1 MKHMKELIFLK
12 KLKIKVKKKEKDIK
26 TEKSSK
32 KEKKKK
38 KGRVKNAVLITLFSL
53 GIVVASA
60 ILAFA
65 LYIIITSPDFVAE
78 ELYTKEPTVLYDVN
92 GDEIAR
98 IGNENVELVTYSDLP
113 QVLVDA
119 LIATEDSRFFQHNGF
134 DAARF
139 IRASLG
145 QLAGQDAGGASTLSM
160 QVIKNT
166 YTSSVSE
173 GIAGIIRKFT
183 DIYMAVFKLE
193 ASYTKEEIIEFYLNS
208 QWLGGGS
215 TNYASINGVEQGS
228 QYYFGKSVS
237 DLTLAEASLLVG
249 MFNNPSLYNPYNNPE
264 GASNRRSTVLSLMV
278 RHGYITEEEKEFAE
292 SVPVQS
298 LLVDRSND
306 ENASMYQAFID
317 YTLLKVEEET
327 GDNPYTTPMEIYTTL
342 DPDIQEVLNML
353 ENEEIYTFAND
364 TVQFGMA
371 VTSTVDGSVLALSG
385 GRNYVAQGT
394 NRAVGTEYRGIKNQ
408 LGSTAKI
415 IFDYGPYIEYLNGS
429 TGSLFLDEQW
439 SYTTGGSVVNSD
451 RTYWGEITMRRAL
464 VNSRNVP
471 AIQAMQQVINEVG
484 SDVIAEFASSLG
496 IDYGEALYESAGLG
510 GAGGSNPLAMS
521 AAYAAFGRGGIYI
534 EPYTFTKIIYTETE
548 EEYNHVIVQE
558 RVMSEETAYM
568 ITDILVDA
576 GASGVGGNFTI
587 SGTDIAAKGG
597 TSTIDSESAS
607 ALGIPSSATPNHW
620 NITYSPDYSI
630 ALWFGYD
637 DLREG
642 YLTSGTG
649 YNPRRQIMAAVAKLI
664 YKTGSKFEQPSGVV
678 SATIELGT
686 YPLQLASE
694 YTPSSLKSTELF
706 KAGYEPTEVSTRFS
720 KLDAPTNGSYTFDGS
735 TIRITWDAIATP
747 DAINPDYLE
756 EYFNGYFSNY
766 YSQYAEQYYQARISY
781 NNSNIGTIGY
791 QVYLQDASGNLIS
804 LGYTTNNYYTYSA
817 SAGGEYTFV
826 IKSAYSI
833 FKDNMSD
840 GLTITASANIDSN
853 IGDIVS
859 PTDPDDEDDNP
870 DNDDGNT
877 TIPPTD
883 TGLE

>member
-1 MKHMKELIFLK
+1 MKIP
-12 KLKIKVKKKEKDIK
+12 KIKIKKKNKEEKK
-26 TEKSSK
+26 PKKRSKSGSK
-32 KEKKKK
+32 K
-38 KGRVKNAVLITLFSL
+38 NAILIILISL

-60 ILAFA
+60 VLAFA
-65 LYIIITSPDFVAE
+65 LYIIITSPDFVVE
-78 ELYTKEPTVLYDVN
+78 ELYTKEPTVLYDIN
-92 GDEIAR
+92 GEELAR
-98 IGNENVELVTYSDLP
+98 IGSENVELVTYSDLP

-166 YTSSVSE
+166 YTDGSLTS
-173 GIAGIIRKFT
+173 GIKGIVRKFT

-228 QYYFGKSVS
+228 QYFFGKSVS

-249 MFNNPSLYNPYNNPE
+249 MFNNPSLYNPYTNPE

-292 SVPVQS
+292 AIPVES
-298 LLVDRSND
+298 LLADHSKD
-306 ENASMYQAFID
+306 ENTSMYQAFID

-327 GDNPYTTPMEIYTTL
+327 GDNPYKIPMQIYTTI
-342 DPDIQEVLNML
+342 DPSIQEVLYLL
-353 ENEEIYTFAND
+353 ETEEIYTFNND
-364 TVQFGMA
+364 IVQFGMA
-371 VTSTVDGSVLALSG
+371 VTSTKNGAVLALSG
-385 GRNYVAQGT
+385 GRNYQAQGL
-394 NRAVGTEYRGIKNQ
+394 NRSVGTKYRGIKNQ

-429 TGSLFLDEQW
+429 TGTLFLDRPW
-439 SYTTGGSVVNSD
+439 SYTVGGSVVNSD
-451 RTYWGEITMRRAL
+451 RKYWGEITMRRAL

-471 AIQAMQQVINEVG
+471 AIQAMQQVASEVG
-484 SDVIAEFASSLG
+484 MDQIAKFASSLG
-496 IDYGEALYESAGLG
+496 IDYGAELYEAAGLG
-510 GAGGSNPLAMS
+510 GSGGSDPLTMS

-534 EPYTFTKIIYTETE
+534 EPYSFTKIIYTETE
-548 EEYNHVIVQE
+548 EEYTHPVEQT

-576 GASGVGGNFTI
+576 GKSGVGGNFSI

-597 TSTIDSESAS
+597 TSTIDSESAKK
-607 ALGIPSSATPNHW
+607 LGIPSNATPNHW

-630 ALWFGYD
+630 ALWLGYD
-637 DLREG
+637 DLRQG

-649 YNPRRQIMAAVAKLI
+649 YNPRRQIMAAVAKKI
-664 YKTGSKFEQPSGVV
+664 YKTGSRFEQPSGVV

-694 YTPSSLKSTELF
+694 HTPSSLKSTELF
-706 KAGYEPTEVSTRFS
+706 KAGYEPTEVSSRFDT
-720 KLDAPTNGSYTFDGS
+720 LENPTNGKATYDGS
-735 TIRITWDAIATP
+735 TIRISWDAIATP
-747 DAINPDYLE
+747 DAIDPNYLE
-756 EYFNGYFSNY
+756 DYFNGYFKQLYGSEYAKEY
-766 YSQYAEQYYQARISY
+766 YESRISY
-781 NNSNIGTIGY
+781 NNSNIGTVGY
-791 QVYLQDASGNLIS
+791 QVYLQSGDQLIS
-804 LGYTTNNYYTYSA
+804 LGYTTNTYFTYTA
-817 SAGGEYTFV
+817 TPGTNYTFV
-826 IKSAYSI
+826 VKSAYSI
-833 FKDNMSD
+833 FKDNMSS
-840 GLTITASANIDSN
+840 GLTITAQTNMDSN
-853 IGDIVS
+853 IGDMV
-859 PTDPDDEDDNP
+859 DPDTSDEE
-870 DNDDGNT
+870 GT
-877 TIPPTD
+877 TTPPTD

>member
-1 MKHMKELIFLK
+1 MKIPKIKIK
-12 KLKIKVKKKEKDIK
+12 KKSSTKNKVKKGK
-26 TEKSSK
+26 KSGSK
-32 KEKKKK
+32 K
-38 KGRVKNAVLITLFSL
+38 NTILIILISL

-60 ILAFA
+60 VLAFA
-65 LYIIITSPDFVAE
+65 LYIIITSPDFVVE
-78 ELYTKEPTVLYDVN
+78 ELYTKEPTVLYDMN
-92 GDEIAR
+92 GEEITR

-166 YTSSVSE
+166 YTDGSLTS
-173 GIAGIIRKFT
+173 GIKGIVRKFT

-228 QYYFGKSVS
+228 QYFFGKSVS

-249 MFNNPSLYNPYNNPE
+249 MFNNPSLYNPYSNPE

-292 SVPVQS
+292 SVPVES
-298 LLVDRSND
+298 LLADHSDD
-306 ENASMYQAFID
+306 ENTSMYQAFID

-327 GDNPYTTPMEIYTTL
+327 GDNPYQVPMEIYTTL
-342 DPDIQEVLNML
+342 DPSIQETLYLL
-353 ENEEIYTFAND
+353 ETEEIYTFIND

-371 VTSTVDGSVLALSG
+371 VTSTENGAVLALSG
-385 GRNYVAQGT
+385 GRNYAAQGT
-394 NRAVGTEYRGIKNQ
+394 NRAVGIEYKGIRNHI
-408 LGSTAKI
+408 GSTAKI

-429 TGSLFLDEQW
+429 TGTLFLDRPW
-439 SYTTGGSVVNSD
+439 SYTVGGSVVNSSRD
-451 RTYWGEITMRRAL
+451 YWGEITMRRAL
-464 VNSRNVP
+464 VNSRNIP
-471 AIQAMQQVINEVG
+471 AIQAMQQVAAEVG
-484 SDVIAEFASSLG
+484 MDQIAEFASSLG
-496 IDYGEALYESAGLG
+496 IDYGDELYESAGLG
-510 GAGGSNPLAMS
+510 GSGGSNPLSMS

-534 EPYTFTKIIYTETE
+534 EPYTFTRIVYTETE
-548 EEYNHVIVQE
+548 EEYTHPVE
-558 RVMSEETAYM
+558 RTRVMSEETAYM

-576 GASGVGGNFTI
+576 GRSGVGGNFSI

-597 TSTIDSESAS
+597 TSTIDSESAKE
-607 ALGIPSSATPNHW
+607 LGIPSNATPNHW

-630 ALWFGYD
+630 ALWLGYD
-637 DLREG
+637 DLRQG

-649 YNPRRQIMAAVAKLI
+649 YNPRRQIMAAVAKKI
-664 YKTGSKFEQPSGVV
+664 YKTGSRFEQPSGVV

-720 KLDAPTNGSYTFDGS
+720 ALENPTNGTSTYDGS
-735 TIRITWDAIATP
+735 TIRISWDAIETP
-747 DAINPDYLE
+747 DAIDPNYLE
-756 EYFNGYFSNY
+756 EYFNGYFKGLYGSDYAQEY
-766 YSQYAEQYYQARISY
+766 YESRISY

-804 LGYTTNNYYTYSA
+804 LGYTTNTYFTYTA
-817 SAGGEYTFV
+817 TPGTDYTFV
-826 IKSAYSI
+826 VKSAYSI
-833 FKDNMSD
+833 FKDNMSS
-840 GLTITASANIDSN
+840 GLTITAQTDMDSN
-853 IGDIVS
+853 IGDMV
-859 PTDPDDEDDNP
+859 DPDDPSDNP
-870 DNDDGNT
+870 DDGNGDDT
-877 TIPPTD
+877 TPPTD

>member
-1 MKHMKELIFLK
+1 MKIP
-12 KLKIKVKKKEKDIK
+12 KIKVKKKEK
-26 TEKSSK
+26 
-32 KEKKKK
+32 KEKVPKKSVKK
-38 KGRVKNAVLITLFSL
+38 KGRTKNTILIILISL
-53 GIVVASA
+53 GILIASA
-60 ILAFA
+60 VLAFA
-65 LYIIITSPDFVAE
+65 LYIIITSPDFVAQ
-78 ELYTKEPTVLYDVN
+78 ELYTKEPTVLYDMN
-92 GDEIAR
+92 GDELAR

-173 GIAGIIRKFT
+173 GIEGIIRKFT

-208 QWLGGGS
+208 QWLGGGT

-249 MFNNPSLYNPYNNPE
+249 MFNNPSLYNPYTNPD
-264 GASNRRSTVLSLMV
+264 GCSNRRSTVLSLMV

-298 LLVDRSND
+298 LLADHSND
-306 ENASMYQAFID
+306 ENTTMYQAFID

-342 DPDIQEVLNML
+342 DPSIQETLYLL
-353 ENEEIYTFAND
+353 ETGELYTFAD
-364 TVQFGMA
+364 DKVQFGMA

-394 NRAVGTEYRGIKNQ
+394 NRAVSTEYKGIRNHI
-408 LGSTAKI
+408 GSTAKI
-415 IFDYGPYIEYLNGS
+415 IFDYGPYIEYLNSS
-429 TGSLFLDEQW
+429 TGSLFLDERW
-439 SYTTGGSVVNSD
+439 SYSNGVSIVNSSRD
-451 RTYWGEITMRRAL
+451 YWGEITMRRAL
-464 VNSRNVP
+464 INSRNIP
-471 AIQAMQQVINEVG
+471 AIQAMQQVAAEVG
-484 SDVIAEFASSLG
+484 MDQIAEFASSLG
-496 IDYGEALYESAGLG
+496 IDYGEELYEAAGLG
-510 GAGGSNPLAMS
+510 GSGGSNPLSMS

-534 EPYTFTKIIYTETE
+534 EPYTFTRIVYTETE
-548 EEYNHVIVQE
+548 EEYVHPVEQT

-576 GASGVGGNFTI
+576 GVSGVGGNFSI

-597 TSTIDSESAS
+597 TSTIDRESAS

-637 DLREG
+637 KLTEG

-649 YNPRRQIMAAVAKLI
+649 YGPRRQIMAAVARRI
-664 YKTGSKFEQPSGVV
+664 YKTGSRFEQPSGVV

-694 YTPSSLKSTELF
+694 FTPSSLRSTELF

-720 KLDAPTNGSYTFDGS
+720 KLENPTNGNATYDGT
-735 TIRITWDAIATP
+735 TIRITWDAIDTP
-747 DAINPDYLE
+747 DAIDPNYLE
-756 EYFNGYFSNY
+756 NYFNGTFSDY
-766 YSQYAEQYYQARISY
+766 YGEYAQSYYQARLSY
-781 NNSNIGTIGY
+781 NSSNIGTIGY

-804 LGYTTNNYYTYSA
+804 LGYTTNNYYTYTATS
-817 SAGGEYTFV
+817 GGNYTFV
-826 IKSAYSI
+826 VKSAYSI

-840 GLTITASANIDSN
+840 GLTITAQANMDSN
-853 IGDIVS
+853 VGDMVDPDV
-859 PTDPDDEDDNP
+859 PTDEED
-870 DNDDGNT
+870 T
-877 TIPPTD
+877 TTTPPTD

>member
-1 MKHMKELIFLK
+1 MP
-12 KLKIKVKKKEKDIK
+12 KIKVKKKVK
-26 TEKSSK
+26 TKEV
-32 KEKKKK
+32 EKKKVKK
-38 KGRVKNAVLITLFSL
+38 KGRAKNTILIILISL
-53 GIVVASA
+53 GIIIASA

-65 LYIIITSPDFVAE
+65 LYIIITSPDFVAQ
-78 ELYTKEPTVLYDVN
+78 ELYTKEPTVLYDKN
-92 GDEIAR
+92 GDELAR

-139 IRASLG
+139 IKASLG

-166 YTSSVSE
+166 YTSTVST
-173 GIAGIIRKFT
+173 GIEGIIRKFT

-215 TNYASINGVEQGS
+215 TNYTSINGVEQGS
-228 QYYFGKSVS
+228 QYFFGKSVS

-249 MFNNPSLYNPYNNPE
+249 MFNAPGAYNPYTNPDL
-264 GASNRRSTVLSLMV
+264 ASQRRSTVLSLMV

-292 SVPVQS
+292 AIPVQS
-298 LLVDRSND
+298 LLADHSSE
-306 ENASMYQAFID
+306 ENSDMFQAFID

-327 GDNPYTTPMEIYTTL
+327 GDNPYQVPMEIYTTL
-342 DPDIQEVLNML
+342 DPDIQEVLYQL
-353 ENEEIYTFAND
+353 ENGELYKFAND

-385 GRNYVAQGT
+385 GRNYQPQGH
-394 NRAVGTEYRGIKNQ
+394 NRAVSKEYRGIANHP
-408 LGSTAKI
+408 GSAAKI

-429 TGSLFLDEQW
+429 TGQLFLDEPW
-439 SYTTGGSVVNSD
+439 SYTVGGSVVNSD
-451 RTYWGEITMRRAL
+451 RRYWGEVTMRRAL

-471 AIQAMQQVINEVG
+471 AIQAFQQVANEVG
-484 SDVIAEFASSLG
+484 MDKIAEFAHSLG
-496 IDYGEALYESAGLG
+496 INYGENLYESAGLG
-510 GAGGSNPLAMS
+510 GFEGVDPLTMS

-534 EPYTFTKIIYTETE
+534 EPYTYTKVVYIESE
-548 EEYNHVIVQE
+548 EEINHPVEQT

-576 GASGVGGNFTI
+576 GKSGVGGNFSI

-597 TSTIDSESAS
+597 TSTISSADAE
-607 ALGIPSSATPNHW
+607 ALDIPRSATPNHW

-637 DLREG
+637 DLRQG

-649 YNPRRQIMAAVAKLI
+649 YGPRRQIMAAVAKKI

-694 YTPSSLKSTELF
+694 YTPSNLRSTELF

-720 KLDAPTNGSYTFDGS
+720 ALENPTNGTSTYDGS
-735 TIRITWDAIATP
+735 TIRISWDAIDTP
-747 DAINPDYLE
+747 DAIDPNYLE
-756 EYFNGYFSNY
+756 QYFNGYFSNY
-766 YSQYAEQYYQARISY
+766 YSQYAQQYYQARIDY
-781 NNSNIGTIGY
+781 NNSYIGTVGY

-804 LGYTTNNYYTYSA
+804 LGYTTNNYFTYSA
-817 SAGGEYTFV
+817 TPGTTYTFV

-833 FKDNMSD
+833 FKDNMSS
-840 GLTITASANIDSN
+840 GLTINVKTDMDSN
-853 IGDIVS
+853 IGDIGG
-859 PTDPDDEDDNP
+859 PDDPDEGDNSDEQP
-870 DNDDGNT
+870 T
-877 TIPPTD
+877 TPPGD

>member
-1 MKHMKELIFLK
+1 MVI
-12 KLKIKVKKKEKDIK
+12 LKIPKIKIKKKNKEEKK
-26 TEKSSK
+26 PKKRSKSGSK
-32 KEKKKK
+32 K
-38 KGRVKNAVLITLFSL
+38 NAILIILISL

-60 ILAFA
+60 VLAFA
-65 LYIIITSPDFVAE
+65 LYIIITSPDFVVE
-78 ELYTKEPTVLYDVN
+78 ELYTKEPTVLYDIN
-92 GDEIAR
+92 GEELAR
-98 IGNENVELVTYSDLP
+98 IGSENVELVTYSDLP

-166 YTSSVSE
+166 YTDGSLTS
-173 GIAGIIRKFT
+173 GIKGIVRKFT

-228 QYYFGKSVS
+228 QYFFGKSVS

-249 MFNNPSLYNPYNNPE
+249 MFNNPSLYNPYTNPE

-292 SVPVQS
+292 AIPVES
-298 LLVDRSND
+298 LLADHSKD
-306 ENASMYQAFID
+306 ENTSMYQAFID

-327 GDNPYTTPMEIYTTL
+327 GDNPYKIPMQIYTTI
-342 DPDIQEVLNML
+342 DPSIQEVLYLL
-353 ENEEIYTFAND
+353 ETEEIYTFNND
-364 TVQFGMA
+364 IVQFGMA
-371 VTSTVDGSVLALSG
+371 VTSTKNGAVLALSG
-385 GRNYVAQGT
+385 GRNYQAQGL
-394 NRAVGTEYRGIKNQ
+394 NRSVGTKYRGIKNQ

-429 TGSLFLDEQW
+429 TGTLFLDRPW
-439 SYTTGGSVVNSD
+439 SYTVGGSVVNSSRD
-451 RTYWGEITMRRAL
+451 YWGEITMRRAL
-464 VNSRNVP
+464 VNSRNIP
-471 AIQAMQQVINEVG
+471 AIQAMQQVASEVG
-484 SDVIAEFASSLG
+484 MDQIAKFASSLG
-496 IDYGEALYESAGLG
+496 IDYGAELYEAAGLG
-510 GAGGSNPLAMS
+510 GSGGSDPLTMS

-534 EPYTFTKIIYTETE
+534 EPYSFTKIIYTETE
-548 EEYNHVIVQE
+548 EEYTHPVEQT

-576 GASGVGGNFTI
+576 GKSGVGGNFSI

-597 TSTIDSESAS
+597 TSTIDSESAKK
-607 ALGIPSSATPNHW
+607 LGIPSNATPNHW

-630 ALWFGYD
+630 ALWLGYD
-637 DLREG
+637 DLRQG

-649 YNPRRQIMAAVAKLI
+649 YNPRRQIMAAVAKKI
-664 YKTGSKFEQPSGVV
+664 YKTGSRFEQPSGVV

-694 YTPSSLKSTELF
+694 HTPSSLKSTELF
-706 KAGYEPTEVSTRFS
+706 KAGYEPTEVSSRFDT
-720 KLDAPTNGSYTFDGS
+720 LENPTNGKATYDGS
-735 TIRITWDAIATP
+735 TIRISWDAIATP
-747 DAINPDYLE
+747 DAIDPNYLE
-756 EYFNGYFSNY
+756 DYFNGYFKQLYGSEYAKEY
-766 YSQYAEQYYQARISY
+766 YESRISY
-781 NNSNIGTIGY
+781 NNSNIGTVGY
-791 QVYLQDASGNLIS
+791 QVYLQSGDQLIS
-804 LGYTTNNYYTYSA
+804 LGYTTNTYFTYTA
-817 SAGGEYTFV
+817 TPGTNYTFV
-826 IKSAYSI
+826 VKSAYSI
-833 FKDNMSD
+833 FKDNMSS
-840 GLTITASANIDSN
+840 GLTITAQTNMDSN
-853 IGDIVS
+853 IGDMV
-859 PTDPDDEDDNP
+859 DPDTSDDE
-870 DNDDGNT
+870 GT
-877 TIPPTD
+877 TTPPTD

>member
-1 MKHMKELIFLK
+1 MEKLDKKNTILI
-12 KLKIKVKKKEKDIK
+12 I
-26 TEKSSK
+26 
-32 KEKKKK
+32 
-38 KGRVKNAVLITLFSL
+38 LISL

-60 ILAFA
+60 VLAFA
-65 LYIIITSPDFVAE
+65 LYIIITSPDFVVE
-78 ELYTKEPTVLYDVN
+78 ELYTKEPTVLYDMN
-92 GDEIAR
+92 GEEITR

-166 YTSSVSE
+166 YTDGSLTS
-173 GIAGIIRKFT
+173 GIKGIVRKFT

-228 QYYFGKSVS
+228 QYFFGKSVS

-249 MFNNPSLYNPYNNPE
+249 MFNNPSLYNPYSNPE

-292 SVPVQS
+292 SVPVES
-298 LLVDRSND
+298 LLADHSDD
-306 ENASMYQAFID
+306 ENTSMYQAFID

-327 GDNPYTTPMEIYTTL
+327 GDNPYQVPMEIYTTL
-342 DPDIQEVLNML
+342 DPSIQETLYLL
-353 ENEEIYTFAND
+353 ETEEIYTFIND

-371 VTSTVDGSVLALSG
+371 VTSTENGAVLALSG
-385 GRNYVAQGT
+385 GRNYAAQGT
-394 NRAVGTEYRGIKNQ
+394 NRAVGIEYKGIRNHI
-408 LGSTAKI
+408 GSTAKI

-429 TGSLFLDEQW
+429 TGTLFLDRPW
-439 SYTTGGSVVNSD
+439 SYTVGGSVVNSSRD
-451 RTYWGEITMRRAL
+451 YWGEITMRRAL
-464 VNSRNVP
+464 VNSRNIP
-471 AIQAMQQVINEVG
+471 AIQAMQQVAAEVG
-484 SDVIAEFASSLG
+484 MDQIAEFASSLG
-496 IDYGEALYESAGLG
+496 IDYGDELYESAGLG
-510 GAGGSNPLAMS
+510 GSGGSNPLSMS

-534 EPYTFTKIIYTETE
+534 EPYTFTRIVYTETE
-548 EEYNHVIVQE
+548 EEYTHPVE
-558 RVMSEETAYM
+558 RTRVMSEETAYM

-576 GASGVGGNFTI
+576 GRSGVGGNFSI

-597 TSTIDSESAS
+597 TSTIDSESAKE
-607 ALGIPSSATPNHW
+607 LGIPSNATPNHW

-630 ALWFGYD
+630 ALWLGYD
-637 DLREG
+637 DLRQG
-642 YLTSGTG
+642 YLTSDTG
-649 YNPRRQIMAAVAKLI
+649 YNPRRQIMAAVAKKT
-664 YKTGSKFEQPSGVV
+664 YKTGSRFEQPSGVV

-706 KAGYEPTEVSTRFS
+706 KAGYEPIEVSTRFS
-720 KLDAPTNGSYTFDGS
+720 ALENPTNGTSTYDGS
-735 TIRITWDAIATP
+735 TIRISWDAIETP
-747 DAINPDYLE
+747 DAIDPNYLE
-756 EYFNGYFSNY
+756 EYFNGYFKGLYGSDYAQEY
-766 YSQYAEQYYQARISY
+766 YESRISY

-804 LGYTTNNYYTYSA
+804 LGYTTNTYFTYTA
-817 SAGGEYTFV
+817 TPGTDYTFV
-826 IKSAYSI
+826 VKSAYSI
-833 FKDNMSD
+833 FKDNMSS
-840 GLTITASANIDSN
+840 GLTITAQTDMDSN
-853 IGDIVS
+853 IGDMV
-859 PTDPDDEDDNP
+859 DPDDPSDNP
-870 DNDDGNT
+870 DDGNGDDT
-877 TIPPTD
+877 TPPTD

>member
-1 MKHMKELIFLK
+1 MKIPKIKIK
-12 KLKIKVKKKEKDIK
+12 KKSSTKNKVKKGK
-26 TEKSSK
+26 KSGSK
-32 KEKKKK
+32 K
-38 KGRVKNAVLITLFSL
+38 NTILIILISL

-60 ILAFA
+60 VLAFA
-65 LYIIITSPDFVAE
+65 LYIIITSPDFVVE
-78 ELYTKEPTVLYDVN
+78 ELYTKEPTVLYDMN
-92 GDEIAR
+92 GEEITR

-166 YTSSVSE
+166 YTDGSLTS
-173 GIAGIIRKFT
+173 GIKGIVRKFT

-228 QYYFGKSVS
+228 QYFFGKSVS

-249 MFNNPSLYNPYNNPE
+249 MFNNPSLYNPYSNPE

-292 SVPVQS
+292 SVPVES
-298 LLVDRSND
+298 LLADHSDD
-306 ENASMYQAFID
+306 ENTSMYQAFID

-327 GDNPYTTPMEIYTTL
+327 GDNPYQVPMEIYTTL
-342 DPDIQEVLNML
+342 DPSIQETLYLL
-353 ENEEIYTFAND
+353 ETEEIYTFIND

-371 VTSTVDGSVLALSG
+371 VTSTENGAVLALSG
-385 GRNYVAQGT
+385 GRNYAAQGT
-394 NRAVGTEYRGIKNQ
+394 NRAVGIEYKGIRNHI
-408 LGSTAKI
+408 GSTAKI

-429 TGSLFLDEQW
+429 TGTLFLDRPW
-439 SYTTGGSVVNSD
+439 SYTVGGSVVNSSRD
-451 RTYWGEITMRRAL
+451 YWGEITMRRAL
-464 VNSRNVP
+464 VNSRNIP
-471 AIQAMQQVINEVG
+471 AIQAMQQVAAEVG
-484 SDVIAEFASSLG
+484 MDQIAEFASSLG
-496 IDYGEALYESAGLG
+496 IDYGDELYESAGLG
-510 GAGGSNPLAMS
+510 GSGGSNPLSMS

-534 EPYTFTKIIYTETE
+534 EPYTFTRIVYTETE
-548 EEYNHVIVQE
+548 EEYTHPVE
-558 RVMSEETAYM
+558 RTRVMSEETAYM

-576 GASGVGGNFTI
+576 GRSGVGGNFSI

-597 TSTIDSESAS
+597 TSTIDSESAKE
-607 ALGIPSSATPNHW
+607 LGIPSNATPNHW

-630 ALWFGYD
+630 ALWLGYD
-637 DLREG
+637 DLRQG

-649 YNPRRQIMAAVAKLI
+649 YNPRRQIMAAVAKKT
-664 YKTGSKFEQPSGVV
+664 YKTGSRFEQPSGVV

-720 KLDAPTNGSYTFDGS
+720 ALENPTNGTSTYDGS
-735 TIRITWDAIATP
+735 TIRISWDAIETP
-747 DAINPDYLE
+747 DAIDPNYLE
-756 EYFNGYFSNY
+756 EYFNGYFKGLYGSDYAQEY
-766 YSQYAEQYYQARISY
+766 YESRISY

-804 LGYTTNNYYTYSA
+804 LGYTTNTYFTYTA
-817 SAGGEYTFV
+817 TPGTDYTFV
-826 IKSAYSI
+826 VKSAYSI
-833 FKDNMSD
+833 FKDNMSS
-840 GLTITASANIDSN
+840 GLTITAQTDMDSN
-853 IGDIVS
+853 IGDMV
-859 PTDPDDEDDNP
+859 DPDDPSDNP
-870 DNDDGNT
+870 DDGNGDDT
-877 TIPPTD
+877 TPPTD

>member
-1 MKHMKELIFLK
+1 MKIP
-12 KLKIKVKKKEKDIK
+12 KIKIKKKNKEEKK
-26 TEKSSK
+26 PKKRSKSGSK
-32 KEKKKK
+32 K
-38 KGRVKNAVLITLFSL
+38 NAILIILISL

-60 ILAFA
+60 VLAFA
-65 LYIIITSPDFVAE
+65 LYIIITSPDFVVE
-78 ELYTKEPTVLYDVN
+78 ELYTKEPTVLYDIN
-92 GDEIAR
+92 GEELAR
-98 IGNENVELVTYSDLP
+98 IGSENVELVTYSDLP

-166 YTSSVSE
+166 YTDGSLTS
-173 GIAGIIRKFT
+173 GIKGIVRKFT

-228 QYYFGKSVS
+228 QYFFGKSVS

-249 MFNNPSLYNPYNNPE
+249 MFNNPSLYNPYTNPE

-292 SVPVQS
+292 AIPVES
-298 LLVDRSND
+298 LLADHSKD
-306 ENASMYQAFID
+306 ENTSMYQAFID

-327 GDNPYTTPMEIYTTL
+327 GDNPYKIPMQIYTTI
-342 DPDIQEVLNML
+342 DPSIQEVLYLL
-353 ENEEIYTFAND
+353 ETEEIYTFNND
-364 TVQFGMA
+364 IVQFGMA
-371 VTSTVDGSVLALSG
+371 VTSTKNGAVLALSG
-385 GRNYVAQGT
+385 GRNYQAQGL
-394 NRAVGTEYRGIKNQ
+394 NRSVGTKYRGIKNQ

-429 TGSLFLDEQW
+429 TGTLFLDRPW
-439 SYTTGGSVVNSD
+439 SYTVGGSVVNSSRD
-451 RTYWGEITMRRAL
+451 YWGEITMRRAL
-464 VNSRNVP
+464 VNSRNIP
-471 AIQAMQQVINEVG
+471 AIQAMQQVASEVG
-484 SDVIAEFASSLG
+484 MDQIAKFASSLG
-496 IDYGEALYESAGLG
+496 IDYGAELYEAAGLG
-510 GAGGSNPLAMS
+510 GSGGSDPLTMS

-534 EPYTFTKIIYTETE
+534 EPYSFTKIIYTETE
-548 EEYNHVIVQE
+548 EEYTHPVEQT

-576 GASGVGGNFTI
+576 GKSGVGGNFSI

-597 TSTIDSESAS
+597 TSTIDSESAKK
-607 ALGIPSSATPNHW
+607 LGIPSNATPNHW

-630 ALWFGYD
+630 ALWLGYD
-637 DLREG
+637 DLRQG

-649 YNPRRQIMAAVAKLI
+649 YNPRRQIMAAVAKKI
-664 YKTGSKFEQPSGVV
+664 YKTGSRFEQPSGVV

-694 YTPSSLKSTELF
+694 HTPSSLKSTELF
-706 KAGYEPTEVSTRFS
+706 KAGYEPTEVSSRFDT
-720 KLDAPTNGSYTFDGS
+720 LENPTNGKATYDGS
-735 TIRITWDAIATP
+735 TIRISWDAIDTP
-747 DAINPDYLE
+747 DAIDPNYLE
-756 EYFNGYFSNY
+756 DYFNGYFKQLYGSEYAKEY
-766 YSQYAEQYYQARISY
+766 YESRISY
-781 NNSNIGTIGY
+781 NNSNIGTVGY
-791 QVYLQDASGNLIS
+791 QVYLQSGDQLIS
-804 LGYTTNNYYTYSA
+804 LGYTTNTYFTYTA
-817 SAGGEYTFV
+817 TPGTNYTFV
-826 IKSAYSI
+826 VKSAYSI
-833 FKDNMSD
+833 FKDNMSS
-840 GLTITASANIDSN
+840 GLTITAQTNMDSN
-853 IGDIVS
+853 IGDMV
-859 PTDPDDEDDNP
+859 DPDTSDDE
-870 DNDDGNT
+870 GT
-877 TIPPTD
+877 TTPPTD

>member
-1 MKHMKELIFLK
+1 MVI
-12 KLKIKVKKKEKDIK
+12 LKIPKIKIKKKSSTKNKVKKGK
-26 TEKSSK
+26 KSGSK
-32 KEKKKK
+32 K
-38 KGRVKNAVLITLFSL
+38 NTILIILISL

-60 ILAFA
+60 VLAFA
-65 LYIIITSPDFVAE
+65 LYIIITSPDFVVE
-78 ELYTKEPTVLYDVN
+78 ELYTKEPTVLYDMN
-92 GDEIAR
+92 GEEITR

-166 YTSSVSE
+166 YTDGSLTS
-173 GIAGIIRKFT
+173 GIKGIVRKFT

-228 QYYFGKSVS
+228 QYFFGKSVS

-249 MFNNPSLYNPYNNPE
+249 MFNNPSLYNPYSNPE

-292 SVPVQS
+292 SVPVES
-298 LLVDRSND
+298 LLADHSDD
-306 ENASMYQAFID
+306 ENTSMYQAFID

-327 GDNPYTTPMEIYTTL
+327 GDNPYQVPMEIYTTL
-342 DPDIQEVLNML
+342 DPSIQETLYLL
-353 ENEEIYTFAND
+353 ETEEIYTFIND

-371 VTSTVDGSVLALSG
+371 VTSTENGAVLALSG
-385 GRNYVAQGT
+385 GRNYAAQGT
-394 NRAVGTEYRGIKNQ
+394 NRAVGIEYKGIRNHI
-408 LGSTAKI
+408 GSTAKI

-429 TGSLFLDEQW
+429 TGTLFLDRPW
-439 SYTTGGSVVNSD
+439 SYTVGGSVVNSSRD
-451 RTYWGEITMRRAL
+451 YWGEITMRRAL
-464 VNSRNVP
+464 VNSRNIP
-471 AIQAMQQVINEVG
+471 AIQAMQQVAAEVG
-484 SDVIAEFASSLG
+484 MDQIAEFASSLG
-496 IDYGEALYESAGLG
+496 IDYGDELYESAGLG
-510 GAGGSNPLAMS
+510 GSGGSNPLSMS

-534 EPYTFTKIIYTETE
+534 EPYTFTRIVYTETE
-548 EEYNHVIVQE
+548 EEYTHPVE
-558 RVMSEETAYM
+558 RTRVMSEETAYM

-576 GASGVGGNFTI
+576 GRSGVGGNFSI

-597 TSTIDSESAS
+597 TSTIDSESAKE
-607 ALGIPSSATPNHW
+607 LGIPSNATPNHW

-630 ALWFGYD
+630 ALWLGYD
-637 DLREG
+637 DLRQG

-649 YNPRRQIMAAVAKLI
+649 YNPRRQIMAAVAKKT
-664 YKTGSKFEQPSGVV
+664 YKTGSRFEQPSGVV

-720 KLDAPTNGSYTFDGS
+720 ALENPTNGTSTYDGS
-735 TIRITWDAIATP
+735 TIRISWDAIETP
-747 DAINPDYLE
+747 DAIDPNYLE
-756 EYFNGYFSNY
+756 EYFNGYFKGLYGSDYAQEY
-766 YSQYAEQYYQARISY
+766 YESRISY

-804 LGYTTNNYYTYSA
+804 LGYTTNTYFTYTA
-817 SAGGEYTFV
+817 TPGTDYTFV
-826 IKSAYSI
+826 VKSAYSI
-833 FKDNMSD
+833 FKDNMSS
-840 GLTITASANIDSN
+840 GLTITAQTDMDSN
-853 IGDIVS
+853 IGDMV
-859 PTDPDDEDDNP
+859 DPDDPSDNP
-870 DNDDGNT
+870 DDGNGDDT
-877 TIPPTD
+877 TPPTD

>member
-1 MKHMKELIFLK
+1 MKIP
-12 KLKIKVKKKEKDIK
+12 KIKIKKKNKEEKK
-26 TEKSSK
+26 PKKRSKSGSK
-32 KEKKKK
+32 K
-38 KGRVKNAVLITLFSL
+38 NAILIILISL

-60 ILAFA
+60 VLAFA
-65 LYIIITSPDFVAE
+65 LYIIITSPDFVVE
-78 ELYTKEPTVLYDVN
+78 ELYTKEPTVLYDIN
-92 GDEIAR
+92 GEELAR
-98 IGNENVELVTYSDLP
+98 IGSENVELVTYSDLP

-166 YTSSVSE
+166 YTDGSLTS
-173 GIAGIIRKFT
+173 GIKGIVRKFT

-228 QYYFGKSVS
+228 QYFFGKSVS

-249 MFNNPSLYNPYNNPE
+249 MFNNPSLYNPYTNPE

-292 SVPVQS
+292 AIPVES
-298 LLVDRSND
+298 LLADHSKD
-306 ENASMYQAFID
+306 ENTSMYQAFID

-327 GDNPYTTPMEIYTTL
+327 GDNPYKIPMQIYTTI
-342 DPDIQEVLNML
+342 DPSIQEVLYLL
-353 ENEEIYTFAND
+353 ETEEIYTFNND
-364 TVQFGMA
+364 IVQFGMA
-371 VTSTVDGSVLALSG
+371 VTSTKNGAVLALSG
-385 GRNYVAQGT
+385 GRNYQAQGL
-394 NRAVGTEYRGIKNQ
+394 NRSVGTKYRGIKNQ

-429 TGSLFLDEQW
+429 TGTLFLDRPW
-439 SYTTGGSVVNSD
+439 SYTVGGSVVNSSRD
-451 RTYWGEITMRRAL
+451 YWGEITMRRAL
-464 VNSRNVP
+464 VNSRNIP
-471 AIQAMQQVINEVG
+471 AIQAMQQVASEVG
-484 SDVIAEFASSLG
+484 MDQIAKFASSLG
-496 IDYGEALYESAGLG
+496 IDYGAELYEAAGLG
-510 GAGGSNPLAMS
+510 GSGGSDPLTMS

-534 EPYTFTKIIYTETE
+534 EPYSFTKIIYTETE
-548 EEYNHVIVQE
+548 EEYTHPVEQT

-576 GASGVGGNFTI
+576 GKSGVGGNFSI

-597 TSTIDSESAS
+597 TSTIDSESAKK
-607 ALGIPSSATPNHW
+607 LGIPSNATPNHW

-630 ALWFGYD
+630 ALWLGYD
-637 DLREG
+637 DLRQG

-649 YNPRRQIMAAVAKLI
+649 YNPRRQIMAAVAKKI
-664 YKTGSKFEQPSGVV
+664 YKTGSRFEQPSGVV

-694 YTPSSLKSTELF
+694 HTPSSLKSTELF
-706 KAGYEPTEVSTRFS
+706 KAGYEPTEVSSRFDT
-720 KLDAPTNGSYTFDGS
+720 LENPTNGKATYDGS
-735 TIRITWDAIATP
+735 TIRISWDAIATP
-747 DAINPDYLE
+747 DAIDPNYLE
-756 EYFNGYFSNY
+756 DYFNGYFKQLYGSEYAKEY
-766 YSQYAEQYYQARISY
+766 YESRISY
-781 NNSNIGTIGY
+781 NNSNIGTVGY
-791 QVYLQDASGNLIS
+791 QVYLQSGDQLIS
-804 LGYTTNNYYTYSA
+804 LGYTTNTYFTYTA
-817 SAGGEYTFV
+817 TPGTNYTFV
-826 IKSAYSI
+826 VKSAYSI
-833 FKDNMSD
+833 FKDNMSS
-840 GLTITASANIDSN
+840 GLTITAQTNMDSN
-853 IGDIVS
+853 IGDMV
-859 PTDPDDEDDNP
+859 DPDTSDEE
-870 DNDDGNT
+870 GT
-877 TIPPTD
+877 TTPPTD

>member
-1 MKHMKELIFLK
+1 MVI
-12 KLKIKVKKKEKDIK
+12 LKIPKIKIKKKSSTKNKVKKGK
-26 TEKSSK
+26 KSGSK
-32 KEKKKK
+32 K
-38 KGRVKNAVLITLFSL
+38 NTILIILISL

-60 ILAFA
+60 VLAFA
-65 LYIIITSPDFVAE
+65 LYIIITSPDFVVE
-78 ELYTKEPTVLYDVN
+78 ELYTKEPTVLYDMN
-92 GDEIAR
+92 GEEITR

-166 YTSSVSE
+166 YTDGSLTS
-173 GIAGIIRKFT
+173 GIKGIVRKFT

-228 QYYFGKSVS
+228 QYFFGKSVS

-249 MFNNPSLYNPYNNPE
+249 MFNNPSLYNPYSNPE

-292 SVPVQS
+292 SVPVES
-298 LLVDRSND
+298 LLADHSDD
-306 ENASMYQAFID
+306 ENTSMYQAFID

-327 GDNPYTTPMEIYTTL
+327 GDNPYQVPMEIYTTL
-342 DPDIQEVLNML
+342 DPSIQETLYLL
-353 ENEEIYTFAND
+353 ETEEIYTFIND

-371 VTSTVDGSVLALSG
+371 VTSTENGAVLALSG
-385 GRNYVAQGT
+385 GRNYAAQGT
-394 NRAVGTEYRGIKNQ
+394 NRAVGIEYKGIRNHI
-408 LGSTAKI
+408 GSTAKI

-429 TGSLFLDEQW
+429 TGTLFLDRPW
-439 SYTTGGSVVNSD
+439 SYTVGGSVVNSSRD
-451 RTYWGEITMRRAL
+451 YWGEITMRRAL
-464 VNSRNVP
+464 VNSRNIP
-471 AIQAMQQVINEVG
+471 AIQAMQQVAAEVG
-484 SDVIAEFASSLG
+484 MDQIAEFASSLG
-496 IDYGEALYESAGLG
+496 IDYGDELYESAGLG
-510 GAGGSNPLAMS
+510 GSGGSNPLSMS

-534 EPYTFTKIIYTETE
+534 EPYTFTRIVYTETE
-548 EEYNHVIVQE
+548 EEYTHPVE
-558 RVMSEETAYM
+558 RTRVMSEETAYM

-576 GASGVGGNFTI
+576 GRSGVGGNFSI

-597 TSTIDSESAS
+597 TSTIDSESAKE
-607 ALGIPSSATPNHW
+607 LGIPSNATPNHW

-630 ALWFGYD
+630 ALWLGYD
-637 DLREG
+637 DLRQG

-649 YNPRRQIMAAVAKLI
+649 YNPRRQIMAAVAKKT
-664 YKTGSKFEQPSGVV
+664 YKTGSRFEQPSGVV

-706 KAGYEPTEVSTRFS
+706 KAGYEPIEVSTRFS
-720 KLDAPTNGSYTFDGS
+720 ALENPTNGTSTYDGS
-735 TIRITWDAIATP
+735 TIRISWDAIETP
-747 DAINPDYLE
+747 DAIDPNYLE
-756 EYFNGYFSNY
+756 EYFNGYFKGLYGSDYAQEY
-766 YSQYAEQYYQARISY
+766 YESRISY

-804 LGYTTNNYYTYSA
+804 LGYTTNTYFTYTA
-817 SAGGEYTFV
+817 TPGTDYTFV
-826 IKSAYSI
+826 VKSAYSI
-833 FKDNMSD
+833 FKDNMSS
-840 GLTITASANIDSN
+840 GLTITAQTDMDSN
-853 IGDIVS
+853 IGDMV
-859 PTDPDDEDDNP
+859 DPDDPSDNP
-870 DNDDGNT
+870 DDGNGDDT
-877 TIPPTD
+877 TPPTD

>member
-1 MKHMKELIFLK
+1 MKIP
-12 KLKIKVKKKEKDIK
+12 KIKVKKKVNKEKP
-26 TEKSSK
+26 
-32 KEKKKK
+32 EKKKK
-38 KGRVKNAVLITLFSL
+38 KKKGSKKNTILIILISL
-53 GIVVASA
+53 GIIIASA

-65 LYIIITSPDFVAE
+65 LYIIITSPDFVVE
-78 ELYTKEPTVLYDVN
+78 ELYTKEPTVLYDIN
-92 GDEIAR
+92 GDEITR

-166 YTSSVSE
+166 YTSTVSE
-173 GIAGIIRKFT
+173 GIEGIIRKFT

-208 QWLGGGS
+208 QWLSGGT

-249 MFNNPSLYNPYNNPE
+249 MFNNPSLYNPYTNPE
-264 GASNRRSTVLSLMV
+264 GCTNRRSTVLSLMV
-278 RHGYITEEEKEFAE
+278 RHGYITEEERDFAE
-292 SVPVQS
+292 AIPVQS
-298 LLVDRSND
+298 LLVDHTTSED
-306 ENASMYQAFID
+306 TSMYQAFID

-327 GDNPYTTPMEIYTTL
+327 GDNPYQIPMEIYTTL
-342 DPDIQEVLNML
+342 DPSIQETLHLL
-353 ENEEIYTFAND
+353 ETGELYTFAD
-364 TVQFGMA
+364 DKIQFGMA
-371 VTSTVDGSVLALSG
+371 VTSTENGAVLALSG
-385 GRNYVAQGT
+385 GRNYAPQGT
-394 NRAVGTEYRGIKNQ
+394 NRAVGSKYKGISRQ
-408 LGSTAKI
+408 VGSTAKI

-429 TGSLFLDEQW
+429 TGQLFLDEPW
-439 SYTTGGSVVNSD
+439 SYSGNGGSVVNSD
-451 RTYWGEITMRRAL
+451 RRYWGEITMRRAL

-471 AIQAMQQVINEVG
+471 AIQALQQVADEVG
-484 SDVIAEFASSLG
+484 MDQIGEFAHSLG
-496 IDYGEALYESAGLG
+496 FDYGTDLYEAAGLG
-510 GAGGSNPLAMS
+510 GAGGSNPLTMS

-534 EPYTFTKIIYTETE
+534 EPYSFTRVVYIETE
-548 EEYNHVIVQE
+548 EEYNHAVVQE

-576 GASGVGGNFTI
+576 GRSGVGGNFSI
-587 SGTDIAAKGG
+587 NGTDIAAKGG
-597 TSTIDSESAS
+597 TSTIDNESAD
-607 ALGIPSSATPNHW
+607 LYDIPRSATPDHW

-630 ALWFGYD
+630 ALWFGYNNH
-637 DLREG
+637 REG

-649 YNPRRQIMAAVAKLI
+649 YNPRRQIMAAVAKKI
-664 YKTGSKFEQPSGVV
+664 YKTGSRFKQPSGVV
-678 SATIELGT
+678 EATIELGT

-694 YTPSSLKSTELF
+694 YTPSNLKSTELF

-720 KLDAPTNGSYTFDGS
+720 QLENPTNGTSSYDGS
-735 TIRITWDAIATP
+735 TIRISWDAIDTP
-747 DAINPDYLE
+747 DAIDPNYLE

-766 YSQYAEQYYQARISY
+766 YADYADDFYQDRLAY

-791 QVYLQDASGNLIS
+791 QVEMQTASGDWIS
-804 LGYTTNNYYTYSA
+804 LGYTTNNYFTYTA
-817 SAGGEYTFV
+817 TPGTEYTFR

-833 FKDNMSD
+833 FKDNMSS
-840 GLTITASANIDSN
+840 GLTISVETNMDSN
-853 IGDIVS
+853 IGDIVDPGGS
-859 PTDPDDEDDNP
+859 DDDTTDDDK
-870 DNDDGNT
+870 
-877 TIPPTD
+877 PPID

>member
-1 MKHMKELIFLK
+1 MVI
-12 KLKIKVKKKEKDIK
+12 LKIPKIKIKKKSSTKNKVKKGK
-26 TEKSSK
+26 KSGSK
-32 KEKKKK
+32 K
-38 KGRVKNAVLITLFSL
+38 NTILIILISL

-60 ILAFA
+60 VLAFA
-65 LYIIITSPDFVAE
+65 LYIIITSPDFVVE
-78 ELYTKEPTVLYDVN
+78 ELYTKEPTVLYDMN
-92 GDEIAR
+92 GEEITR

-166 YTSSVSE
+166 YTDGSLTS
-173 GIAGIIRKFT
+173 GIKGIVRKFT

-228 QYYFGKSVS
+228 QYFFGKSVS

-249 MFNNPSLYNPYNNPE
+249 MFNNPSLYNPYSNPE

-292 SVPVQS
+292 SVPVES
-298 LLVDRSND
+298 LLADHSDD
-306 ENASMYQAFID
+306 ENTSMYQAFID

-327 GDNPYTTPMEIYTTL
+327 GDNPYQVPMEIYTTL
-342 DPDIQEVLNML
+342 DPSIQETLYLL
-353 ENEEIYTFAND
+353 ETEEIYTFIND

-371 VTSTVDGSVLALSG
+371 VTSTENGAVLALSG
-385 GRNYVAQGT
+385 GRNYAAQGT
-394 NRAVGTEYRGIKNQ
+394 NRAVGIEYKGIRNHI
-408 LGSTAKI
+408 GSTAKI

-429 TGSLFLDEQW
+429 TGTLFLDRPW
-439 SYTTGGSVVNSD
+439 SYTVGGSVVNSSRD
-451 RTYWGEITMRRAL
+451 YWGEITMRRAL
-464 VNSRNVP
+464 VNSRNIP
-471 AIQAMQQVINEVG
+471 AIQAMQQVAAEVG
-484 SDVIAEFASSLG
+484 MDQIAEFASSLG
-496 IDYGEALYESAGLG
+496 IDYGDELYESAGLG
-510 GAGGSNPLAMS
+510 GSGGSNPLSMS

-534 EPYTFTKIIYTETE
+534 EPYTFTRIVYTETE
-548 EEYNHVIVQE
+548 EEYTHPVE
-558 RVMSEETAYM
+558 RTRVMSEETAYM

-576 GASGVGGNFTI
+576 GRSGVGGNFSI

-597 TSTIDSESAS
+597 TSTIDSESAKE
-607 ALGIPSSATPNHW
+607 LGIPSNATPNHW

-630 ALWFGYD
+630 ALWLGYD
-637 DLREG
+637 DLRQG
-642 YLTSGTG
+642 YLTSDTG
-649 YNPRRQIMAAVAKLI
+649 YNPRRQIMAAVAKKT
-664 YKTGSKFEQPSGVV
+664 YKTGSRFEQPSGVV

-706 KAGYEPTEVSTRFS
+706 KAGYEPIEVSTRFS
-720 KLDAPTNGSYTFDGS
+720 ALENPTNGTSTYDGS
-735 TIRITWDAIATP
+735 TIRISWDAIETP
-747 DAINPDYLE
+747 DAIDPNYLE
-756 EYFNGYFSNY
+756 EYFNGYFKGLYGSDYAQEY
-766 YSQYAEQYYQARISY
+766 YESRISY

-804 LGYTTNNYYTYSA
+804 LGYTTNTYFTYTA
-817 SAGGEYTFV
+817 TPGTDYTFV
-826 IKSAYSI
+826 VKSAYSI
-833 FKDNMSD
+833 FKDNMSS
-840 GLTITASANIDSN
+840 GLTITAQTDMDSN
-853 IGDIVS
+853 IGDMV
-859 PTDPDDEDDNP
+859 DPDDPSDNP
-870 DNDDGNT
+870 DDGNGDDT
-877 TIPPTD
+877 TPPTD

>member
-1 MKHMKELIFLK
+1 MVI
-12 KLKIKVKKKEKDIK
+12 LKIPKIKIKKKSSTKNKVKKGK
-26 TEKSSK
+26 KSGSK
-32 KEKKKK
+32 K
-38 KGRVKNAVLITLFSL
+38 NTILIILISL

-60 ILAFA
+60 VLAFA
-65 LYIIITSPDFVAE
+65 LYIIITSPDFVVE
-78 ELYTKEPTVLYDVN
+78 ELYTKEPTVLYDMN
-92 GDEIAR
+92 GEEITR

-166 YTSSVSE
+166 YTDGTKTE
-173 GIAGIIRKFT
+173 GIEGIVRKFT

-193 ASYTKEEIIEFYLNS
+193 ASYTKEEIIEFYFNS
-208 QWLGGGS
+208 QWLSGGS
-215 TNYASINGVEQGS
+215 INYGSINGVEQGS

-249 MFNNPSLYNPYNNPE
+249 MFNNPSLYNPYTNPE
-264 GASNRRSTVLSLMV
+264 GCSNRRSTVLSLMV

-292 SVPVQS
+292 SVPVES
-298 LLVDRSND
+298 LLADHSDD
-306 ENASMYQAFID
+306 ENTSMYQAFID

-327 GDNPYTTPMEIYTTL
+327 GDNPYQVPMEIYTTL
-342 DPDIQEVLNML
+342 DPSIQETLYLL
-353 ENEEIYTFAND
+353 ETEEIYTFIND

-371 VTSTVDGSVLALSG
+371 VTSTENGAVLALSG
-385 GRNYVAQGT
+385 GRNYAAQGT
-394 NRAVGTEYRGIKNQ
+394 NRAVGIEYKGIRNHI
-408 LGSTAKI
+408 GSTAKI

-429 TGSLFLDEQW
+429 TGTLFLDRPW
-439 SYTTGGSVVNSD
+439 SYTVGGSVVNSSRD
-451 RTYWGEITMRRAL
+451 YWGEITMRRAL
-464 VNSRNVP
+464 VNSRNIP
-471 AIQAMQQVINEVG
+471 AIQAMQQVAAEVG
-484 SDVIAEFASSLG
+484 MDQIAEFASSLG
-496 IDYGEALYESAGLG
+496 IDYGDELYESAGLG
-510 GAGGSNPLAMS
+510 GSGGSNPLSMS

-534 EPYTFTKIIYTETE
+534 EPYTFTRIVYTETE
-548 EEYNHVIVQE
+548 EEYTHPVE
-558 RVMSEETAYM
+558 RTRVMSEETAYM

-576 GASGVGGNFTI
+576 GRSGVGGNFSI

-597 TSTIDSESAS
+597 TSTIDSESAKE
-607 ALGIPSSATPNHW
+607 LGIPSNATPNHW

-630 ALWFGYD
+630 ALWLGYD
-637 DLREG
+637 DLRQG

-649 YNPRRQIMAAVAKLI
+649 YNPRRQIMAAVAKKI
-664 YKTGSKFEQPSGVV
+664 YKTGSRFEQPSGVV

-720 KLDAPTNGSYTFDGS
+720 ALENPTNGTSTYDGS
-735 TIRITWDAIATP
+735 TIRISWDAIETP
-747 DAINPDYLE
+747 DAIDPNYLE
-756 EYFNGYFSNY
+756 EYFNGYFKGLYGSDYAQEY
-766 YSQYAEQYYQARISY
+766 YESRISY

-804 LGYTTNNYYTYSA
+804 LGYTTNTYFTYTA
-817 SAGGEYTFV
+817 TPGTDYTFV
-826 IKSAYSI
+826 VKSAYSI
-833 FKDNMSD
+833 FKDNMSS
-840 GLTITASANIDSN
+840 GLTITAQTDMDSN
-853 IGDIVS
+853 IGDMV
-859 PTDPDDEDDNP
+859 DPDDQSDNP
-870 DNDDGNT
+870 DDGNGDDT
-877 TIPPTD
+877 TPPTD

>member
-1 MKHMKELIFLK
+1 MKIPKIKIK
-12 KLKIKVKKKEKDIK
+12 KKSSTKNKVKKGK
-26 TEKSSK
+26 KSGSK
-32 KEKKKK
+32 K
-38 KGRVKNAVLITLFSL
+38 NTILIILISL

-60 ILAFA
+60 VLAFA
-65 LYIIITSPDFVAE
+65 LYIIITSPDFVVE
-78 ELYTKEPTVLYDVN
+78 ELYTKEPTVLYDMN
-92 GDEIAR
+92 GEEITR

-166 YTSSVSE
+166 YTDGSLTS
-173 GIAGIIRKFT
+173 GIKGIVRKFT

-228 QYYFGKSVS
+228 QYFFGKSVS

-249 MFNNPSLYNPYNNPE
+249 MFNNPSLYNPYSNPE

-292 SVPVQS
+292 SVPVES
-298 LLVDRSND
+298 LLADHSDD
-306 ENASMYQAFID
+306 ENTSMYQAFID

-327 GDNPYTTPMEIYTTL
+327 GDNPYQVPMEIYTTL
-342 DPDIQEVLNML
+342 DPSIQETLYLL
-353 ENEEIYTFAND
+353 ETEEIYTFIND

-371 VTSTVDGSVLALSG
+371 VTSTENGAVLALSG
-385 GRNYVAQGT
+385 GRNYAAQGT
-394 NRAVGTEYRGIKNQ
+394 NRAVGIEYKGIRNHI
-408 LGSTAKI
+408 GSTAKI

-429 TGSLFLDEQW
+429 TGTLFLDRPW
-439 SYTTGGSVVNSD
+439 SYTVGGSVVNSSRD
-451 RTYWGEITMRRAL
+451 YWGEITMRRAL
-464 VNSRNVP
+464 VNSRNIP
-471 AIQAMQQVINEVG
+471 AIQAMQQVAAEVG
-484 SDVIAEFASSLG
+484 MDQIAEFASSLG
-496 IDYGEALYESAGLG
+496 IDYGDELYESAGLG
-510 GAGGSNPLAMS
+510 GSGGSNPLSMS

-534 EPYTFTKIIYTETE
+534 EPYTFTRIVYTETE
-548 EEYNHVIVQE
+548 EEYTHPVE
-558 RVMSEETAYM
+558 RTRVMSEETAYM

-576 GASGVGGNFTI
+576 GRSGVGGNFSI

-597 TSTIDSESAS
+597 TSTIDSESAKE
-607 ALGIPSSATPNHW
+607 LGIPSNATPNHW

-630 ALWFGYD
+630 ALWLGYD
-637 DLREG
+637 DLRQG
-642 YLTSGTG
+642 YLTSDTG
-649 YNPRRQIMAAVAKLI
+649 YNPRRQIMAAVAKKT
-664 YKTGSKFEQPSGVV
+664 YKTGSRFEQPSGVV

-706 KAGYEPTEVSTRFS
+706 KAGYEPIEVSTRFS
-720 KLDAPTNGSYTFDGS
+720 ALENPTNGTSTYDGS
-735 TIRITWDAIATP
+735 TIRISWDAIETP
-747 DAINPDYLE
+747 DAIDPNYLE
-756 EYFNGYFSNY
+756 EYFNGYFKGLYGSDYAQEY
-766 YSQYAEQYYQARISY
+766 YESRISY

-804 LGYTTNNYYTYSA
+804 LGYTTNTYFTYTA
-817 SAGGEYTFV
+817 TPGTDYTFV
-826 IKSAYSI
+826 VKSAYSI
-833 FKDNMSD
+833 FKDNMSS
-840 GLTITASANIDSN
+840 GLTITAQTDMDSN
-853 IGDIVS
+853 IGDMV
-859 PTDPDDEDDNP
+859 DPDDPSDNP
-870 DNDDGNT
+870 DDGNGDDT
-877 TIPPTD
+877 TPPTD

>member
-1 MKHMKELIFLK
+1 MKIPKIKIK
-12 KLKIKVKKKEKDIK
+12 KKSSTKNKVKKGK
-26 TEKSSK
+26 KSGSK
-32 KEKKKK
+32 K
-38 KGRVKNAVLITLFSL
+38 NTILIILISL

-60 ILAFA
+60 VLAFA
-65 LYIIITSPDFVAE
+65 LYIIITSPDFVVE
-78 ELYTKEPTVLYDVN
+78 ELYTKEPTVLYDMN
-92 GDEIAR
+92 GEEITR

-166 YTSSVSE
+166 YTDGSLTS
-173 GIAGIIRKFT
+173 GIKGIVRKFT

-228 QYYFGKSVS
+228 QYFFGKSVS

-249 MFNNPSLYNPYNNPE
+249 MFNNPSLYNPYSNPE

-292 SVPVQS
+292 SVPVES
-298 LLVDRSND
+298 LLADHSDD
-306 ENASMYQAFID
+306 ENTSMYQAFID

-327 GDNPYTTPMEIYTTL
+327 GDNPYQVPMEIYTTL
-342 DPDIQEVLNML
+342 DPSIQETLYLL
-353 ENEEIYTFAND
+353 ETEEIYTFIND

-371 VTSTVDGSVLALSG
+371 VTSTENGAVLALSG
-385 GRNYVAQGT
+385 GRNYAAQGT
-394 NRAVGTEYRGIKNQ
+394 NRAVGIEYKGIRNHI
-408 LGSTAKI
+408 GSTAKI

-429 TGSLFLDEQW
+429 TGTLFLDRPW
-439 SYTTGGSVVNSD
+439 SYTVGGSVVNSSRD
-451 RTYWGEITMRRAL
+451 YWGEITMRRAL
-464 VNSRNVP
+464 VNSRNIP
-471 AIQAMQQVINEVG
+471 AIQAMQQVANEVG
-484 SDVIAEFASSLG
+484 MDQIAEFASNLG
-496 IDYGEALYESAGLG
+496 IDYGEELYEAAGLG
-510 GAGGSNPLAMS
+510 GSGGSNPLSMS

-534 EPYTFTKIIYTETE
+534 EPYTFTRIVYTETE
-548 EEYNHVIVQE
+548 EEYTHPVE
-558 RVMSEETAYM
+558 RTRVMSEETAYM

-576 GASGVGGNFTI
+576 GRSGVGGNFSI

-597 TSTIDSESAS
+597 TSTIDSESAKE
-607 ALGIPSSATPNHW
+607 LGIPSNATPNHW

-630 ALWFGYD
+630 ALWLGYD
-637 DLREG
+637 DLRQG

-649 YNPRRQIMAAVAKLI
+649 YNPRRQIMAAVARRI
-664 YKTGSKFEQPSGVV
+664 YKTGSRFEQPSGVV

-694 YTPSSLKSTELF
+694 HTPSSLKSTELF
-706 KAGYEPTEVSTRFS
+706 KAGYEPTEVSSRFDT
-720 KLDAPTNGSYTFDGS
+720 LANPTNGTSTYDGS
-735 TIRITWDAIATP
+735 TIRISWDAIETP
-747 DAINPDYLE
+747 DAIDPNYLE
-756 EYFNGYFSNY
+756 EYFNGYFKGLYGSDYAQEY
-766 YSQYAEQYYQARISY
+766 YESRISY

-804 LGYTTNNYYTYSA
+804 LGYTTNTYFTYTA
-817 SAGGEYTFV
+817 TPGTDYTFV
-826 IKSAYSI
+826 VKSAYSI
-833 FKDNMSD
+833 FKDNMSS
-840 GLTITASANIDSN
+840 GLTITAQTDMDSN
-853 IGDIVS
+853 IGDMV
-859 PTDPDDEDDNP
+859 DPDDPSDNP
-870 DNDDGNT
+870 DDGNGDDT
-877 TIPPTD
+877 TPPTD

>member
-1 MKHMKELIFLK
+1 MVI
-12 KLKIKVKKKEKDIK
+12 LKIPKIKIKKKSSTKNKVKKGK
-26 TEKSSK
+26 KSGSK
-32 KEKKKK
+32 K
-38 KGRVKNAVLITLFSL
+38 NTILIILISL

-60 ILAFA
+60 VLAFA
-65 LYIIITSPDFVAE
+65 LYIIITSPDFVVE
-78 ELYTKEPTVLYDVN
+78 ELYTKEPTVLYDMN
-92 GDEIAR
+92 GEEITR

-166 YTSSVSE
+166 YTDGSLTS
-173 GIAGIIRKFT
+173 GIKGIVRKFT

-228 QYYFGKSVS
+228 QYFFGKSVS

-249 MFNNPSLYNPYNNPE
+249 MFNNPSLYNPYSNPE

-292 SVPVQS
+292 SVPVES
-298 LLVDRSND
+298 LLADHSDD
-306 ENASMYQAFID
+306 ENTSMYQAFID

-327 GDNPYTTPMEIYTTL
+327 GDNPYQVPMEIYTTL
-342 DPDIQEVLNML
+342 DPSIQETLYLL
-353 ENEEIYTFAND
+353 ETEEIYTFIND

-371 VTSTVDGSVLALSG
+371 VTSTENGAVLALSG
-385 GRNYVAQGT
+385 GRNYAAQGT
-394 NRAVGTEYRGIKNQ
+394 NRAVGIEYKGIRNHI
-408 LGSTAKI
+408 GSTAKI

-429 TGSLFLDEQW
+429 TGTLFLDRPW
-439 SYTTGGSVVNSD
+439 SYTVGGSVVNSSRD
-451 RTYWGEITMRRAL
+451 YWGEITMRRAL
-464 VNSRNVP
+464 VNSRNIP
-471 AIQAMQQVINEVG
+471 AIQAMQQVAAEVG
-484 SDVIAEFASSLG
+484 MDQIAEFASSLG
-496 IDYGEALYESAGLG
+496 IDYGDELYESAGLG
-510 GAGGSNPLAMS
+510 GSGGSNPLSMS

-534 EPYTFTKIIYTETE
+534 EPYTFTRIVYTESE
-548 EEYNHVIVQE
+548 EEYTHPVE
-558 RVMSEETAYM
+558 RTRVMSEETAYM

-576 GASGVGGNFTI
+576 GRSGVGGNFSI

-597 TSTIDSESAS
+597 TSTIDSESAKE
-607 ALGIPSSATPNHW
+607 LGIPSNATPNHW

-630 ALWFGYD
+630 ALWLGYD
-637 DLREG
+637 DLRQG
-642 YLTSGTG
+642 YLTSDTG
-649 YNPRRQIMAAVAKLI
+649 YNPRRQIMAAVAKKT
-664 YKTGSKFEQPSGVV
+664 YKTGSRFEQPSGVV

-706 KAGYEPTEVSTRFS
+706 KAGYEPIEVSTRFS
-720 KLDAPTNGSYTFDGS
+720 ALENPTNGTSTYDGS
-735 TIRITWDAIATP
+735 TIRISWDAIETP
-747 DAINPDYLE
+747 DAIDPNYLE
-756 EYFNGYFSNY
+756 EYFNGYFKGLYGSDYAQEY
-766 YSQYAEQYYQARISY
+766 YESRISY

-804 LGYTTNNYYTYSA
+804 LGYTTNTYFTYTA
-817 SAGGEYTFV
+817 TPGTDYTFV
-826 IKSAYSI
+826 VKSAYSI
-833 FKDNMSD
+833 FKDNMSS
-840 GLTITASANIDSN
+840 GLTITAQTDMDSN
-853 IGDIVS
+853 IGDMV
-859 PTDPDDEDDNP
+859 DPDDPSDNP
-870 DNDDGNT
+870 DDGNGDDT
-877 TIPPTD
+877 TPPTD

>member
-1 MKHMKELIFLK
+1 MVI
-12 KLKIKVKKKEKDIK
+12 LKIPKIKIKKKNKEEKK
-26 TEKSSK
+26 PKKRSKSGSK
-32 KEKKKK
+32 K
-38 KGRVKNAVLITLFSL
+38 NAILIILISL

-60 ILAFA
+60 VLAFA
-65 LYIIITSPDFVAE
+65 LYIIITSPDFVVE
-78 ELYTKEPTVLYDVN
+78 ELYTKEPTVLYDIN
-92 GDEIAR
+92 GEELAR
-98 IGNENVELVTYSDLP
+98 IGSENVELVTYSDLP

-166 YTSSVSE
+166 YTDGSLTS
-173 GIAGIIRKFT
+173 GIKGIVRKFT

-228 QYYFGKSVS
+228 QYFFGKSVS

-249 MFNNPSLYNPYNNPE
+249 MFNNPSLYNPYTNPE

-292 SVPVQS
+292 AIPVES
-298 LLVDRSND
+298 LLADHSKD
-306 ENASMYQAFID
+306 ENTSMYQAFID

-327 GDNPYTTPMEIYTTL
+327 GDNPYKIPMQIYTTI
-342 DPDIQEVLNML
+342 DPSIQEVLYLL
-353 ENEEIYTFAND
+353 ETEEIYTFNND
-364 TVQFGMA
+364 IVQFGMA
-371 VTSTVDGSVLALSG
+371 VTSTKNGAVLALSG
-385 GRNYVAQGT
+385 GRNYQAQGL
-394 NRAVGTEYRGIKNQ
+394 NRSVGTKYRGIKNQ

-429 TGSLFLDEQW
+429 TGTLFLDRPW
-439 SYTTGGSVVNSD
+439 SYTVGGSVVNSSRD
-451 RTYWGEITMRRAL
+451 YWGEITMRRAL
-464 VNSRNVP
+464 VNSRNIP
-471 AIQAMQQVINEVG
+471 AIQAMQQVASEVG
-484 SDVIAEFASSLG
+484 MDQIAKFASSLG
-496 IDYGEALYESAGLG
+496 IDYGAELYEAAGLG
-510 GAGGSNPLAMS
+510 GSGGSDPLTMS

-534 EPYTFTKIIYTETE
+534 EPYSFTKIIYTETE
-548 EEYNHVIVQE
+548 EEYTHPVEQT

-576 GASGVGGNFTI
+576 GKSGVGGNFSI

-597 TSTIDSESAS
+597 TSTIDSESAKK
-607 ALGIPSSATPNHW
+607 LGIPSNATPNHW

-630 ALWFGYD
+630 ALWLGYD
-637 DLREG
+637 DLRQG

-649 YNPRRQIMAAVAKLI
+649 YNPRRQIMAAVAKKI
-664 YKTGSKFEQPSGVV
+664 YKTGSRFEQPSGVV

-694 YTPSSLKSTELF
+694 HTPSSLKSTELF
-706 KAGYEPTEVSTRFS
+706 KAGYEPTEVSSRFDT
-720 KLDAPTNGSYTFDGS
+720 LENPTNGKATYDGS
-735 TIRITWDAIATP
+735 TIRISWDAIATP
-747 DAINPDYLE
+747 DAIDPNYLE
-756 EYFNGYFSNY
+756 DYFNGYFKQLYGSEYAKEY
-766 YSQYAEQYYQARISY
+766 YESRISY
-781 NNSNIGTIGY
+781 NNSNIGTVGY
-791 QVYLQDASGNLIS
+791 QVYLQSGDQLIS
-804 LGYTTNNYYTYSA
+804 LGYTTNTYFTYTA
-817 SAGGEYTFV
+817 TPGTNYTFV
-826 IKSAYSI
+826 VKSAYSI
-833 FKDNMSD
+833 FKDNMSS
-840 GLTITASANIDSN
+840 GLTITAQTNMDSN
-853 IGDIVS
+853 IGDMV
-859 PTDPDDEDDNP
+859 DPDTSDEE
-870 DNDDGNT
+870 GT
-877 TIPPTD
+877 TTPPTD